1 MTLSILCSPPKKP
14 IVPFYNIRYIFVFYY
29 SLIKG
34 LFFTIPK
41 RQMPMLTIRPMI
53 PEWMP
58 LTRLQSNAIIVSV
71 TTSPATNPVIENG
84 GAIMYQ

>member
-1 MTLSILCSPPKKP
+1 
-14 IVPFYNIRYIFVFYY
+14 
-29 SLIKG
+29 
-34 LFFTIPK
+34 
-41 RQMPMLTIRPMI
+41 MLTIRPMI